1 MVALN
6 FLKFKLNKPKY
17 LFFIVKHSECSRR
30 LGEVQMRDKIWR
42 CGVGIQV
49 LRDVALG
56 VSPRGQTSPLVVV
69 VPHLEAVVLVGV
81 NEPSLRVVAVFLLAA
96 AHDEAAPVV
105 AVELDVSQLYDS
117 VSTIVAAGENGFVR
131 IR

>member
-1 MVALN
+1 
-6 FLKFKLNKPKY
+6 
-17 LFFIVKHSECSRR
+17 
-30 LGEVQMRDKIWR
+30 MRDEIWR

-49 LRDVALG
+49 LRDIALG
-56 VSPRGQTSPLVVV
+56 VSPRGQSSPLVVV

-81 NEPSLRVVAVFLLAA
+81 NKPSLRVVAVLLLAA
-96 AHDEAAPVV
+96 AHDEAAPVI

-117 VSTIVAAGENGFVR
+117 VSTIVAAGENSLVR